1 MRSTLRKLKNSL
13 RQLLVRRYLG
23 RSSRESIRDYASVLI
38 VAPHPDDEII
48 GIGGYL
54 VGRVQ
59 AGRKVYIVYLTDG
72 ENSLED
78 LDPEEVAWQRGRL
91 KAGVLARLGLNEA
104 QTRRFQLPDGS
115 VPRSGDERF
124 GNAVSELGKVIAE
137 VRPEALFVTHPL
149 DTWPFDHVAAFEIAE
164 AAVRQSGMNC
174 DLYGY
179 WVWLW
184 YSIPIRRI
192 ANIDWQDV
200 YTLPTGSVA
209 MKEKR
214 ALMDLYLKPAC
225 RDGRPWCG
233 ILPDVLLR
241 SVDKPYEVV
250 QLFRK
255 L

>member
-1 MRSTLRKLKNSL
+1 M
-13 RQLLVRRYLG
+13 
-23 RSSRESIRDYASVLI
+23 I

-48 GIGGYL
+48 GMGGYL

-59 AGRKVYIVYLTDG
+59 SGRKDYIVYLTDG

-78 LDPEEVAWQRGRL
+78 LDPEEVAWHRGRL
-91 KAGVLARLGLNEA
+91 TASVLARLGLSDA
-104 QTRRFQLPDGS
+104 QTRMFHLPDGS
-115 VPRSGDERF
+115 VPRMGDERF
-124 GNAVSELGKVIAE
+124 GKAVNELGQVIAD

-164 AAVRQSGMNC
+164 AAVRQYGLNC

-192 ANIDWQDV
+192 ATIDWQDV
-200 YTLPTGSVA
+200 YSISMGSKV

-250 QLFRK
+250 QQFKK

>member
-1 MRSTLRKLKNSL
+1 MRSILRQIKNSL
-13 RQLLVRRYLG
+13 RQHLVGKYLR
-23 RSSRESIRDYASVLI
+23 RSSKESIRDYASVLI

-48 GIGGYL
+48 GMGGYL
-54 VGRVQ
+54 VNRVLS
-59 AGRKVYIVYLTDG
+59 GRKDHIVYLTDG
-72 ENSLED
+72 EKSLED
-78 LDPEEVAWQRGRL
+78 LDPEEVALQRGRL
-91 KAGVLARLGLNEA
+91 KAGVLARLGLSDA
-104 QTRRFQLPDGS
+104 QTRMFHLPDGS
-115 VPRSGDERF
+115 VPRRGDGRF
-124 GNAVSELGKVIAE
+124 GKAVSELAKTITD

-164 AAVRQSGMNC
+164 EAVRQSGINC

-192 ANIDWQDV
+192 ATIDWQDV
-200 YTLPTGSVA
+200 YPVSISGRA

-214 ALMDLYLKPAC
+214 VLMDMYLKPAC

-233 ILPDVLLR
+233 ELPDLLR

-250 QLFRK
+250 QQFK
-255 L
+255 VI